1 MTPSLSPRRRRRR
14 WIRWSLLAL
23 FTAILLFHVPILRGI
38 GRLLIVETAH
48 SHPDALFMM
57 SGDGAY
63 NYAANAVRNIPGP
76 LILKPEMS
84 KTRLEELGI
93 APDRIAEFHR
103 ELARRGVPD
112 GQRIV
117 LQGEARNQWEA
128 LELLDRWL
136 VPGSPQQVTALCDEF
151 QTRRLKIMVDAVLKT
166 RAPQLGIQPLT
177 DRRFDATNWWK
188 SRGGIRAVVLGGV
201 SLAIAS
207 IHRGS
212 PAQPTPFDPEEYE
225 TALKAGR
232 AVDSGRNA
240 MSASW
245 LESVA
250 RWLDIGQMP
259 TKVDHVVL
267 LPGDEDVRPFV
278 AAALVNAGL
287 ADDILLPRNHASPS
301 VEDGLASPVHEIA
314 AKAISRRGVSL
325 DRFQVLSMK
334 SDGTIEDAMAA
345 REVLDQEPDARV
357 AVVTSFYHTRRA
369 RMSFRAIYGP
379 RADQFLYVSAP
390 VVDFNAANW
399 WKTDTGMQLI
409 VTELV
414 KVAIYWVSYGPG
426 RYWLLSGLVLLIAAW
441 RWRRTIRRRRKRE
454 ELAKSVTAAAAVPA

>member
-1 MTPSLSPRRRRRR
+1 MPGLSPRRRRRR
-14 WIRWSLLAL
+14 WIRWSIIVL
-23 FTAILLFHVPILRGI
+23 FAAVIVFHVPILRGI
-38 GRLLIVETAH
+38 GRLLIVETAQ
-48 SHPDALFMM
+48 SRPDALLLM

-63 NYAANAVRNIPGP
+63 TYAANAARTTPAP
-76 LILKPEMS
+76 LILKPEMT

-112 GQRIV
+112 GQRVV

-128 LELLDRWL
+128 LELVDRWL

-151 QTRRLKIMVDAVLKT
+151 QTRRLKIMVDAVLQA
-166 RAPQLGIQPLT
+166 RASQLGIQPLT
-177 DRRFDATNWWK
+177 DRRFDTTNWWK

-201 SLAIAS
+201 SLAIAA

-212 PAQPTPFDPEEYE
+212 PAQPTRFDPDEYE
-225 TALKAGR
+225 AALKAGR
-232 AVDSGRNA
+232 DVDPGRNIR
-240 MSASW
+240 SASW
-245 LESVA
+245 MEAVA

-287 ADDILLPRNHASPS
+287 AHDILLPQNHASPS
-301 VEDGLASPVHEIA
+301 VDDGLALPVHEIA
-314 AKAISRRGVSL
+314 AQAIDRRGVDR
-325 DRFQVLSMK
+325 DRFRVLSMK

-345 REVLDQEPDARV
+345 REVLDREPDSTV

-369 RMSFRAIYGP
+369 RMSFRAIYGA
-379 RADQFLYVSAP
+379 RADQFLYISAP
-390 VVDFNAANW
+390 VVDFNAGNW

-426 RYWLLSGLVLLIAAW
+426 IYWLLSGLVFLVAVW
-441 RWRRTIRRRRKRE
+441 RWRRAVRRRRRRE
-454 ELAKSVTAAAAVPA
+454 ELAKAVGGAAAVPA